1 MIHKN
6 SKTPV
11 TWLAS
16 RRNQ

>member
-6 SKTPV
+6 SRTPV